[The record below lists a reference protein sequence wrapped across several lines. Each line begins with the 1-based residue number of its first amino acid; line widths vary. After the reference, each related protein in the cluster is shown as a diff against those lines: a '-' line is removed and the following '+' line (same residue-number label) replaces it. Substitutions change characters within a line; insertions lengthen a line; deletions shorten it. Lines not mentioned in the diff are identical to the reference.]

1 MADEKQQ
8 LDEADG
14 NDAADHPQGGIEEEL
29 DGVDELI
36 GGDVKQRFVA
46 EQQVEHDPR
55 GGRAQHDGTQ
65 HRRVEIAHH
74 LLEREKDRRDGRV
87 EGRRQGRGSSDGHQR
102 PDPFR
107 SQSQP
112 PAEDRCQ
119 TRSNLDRRAFAAQR
133 DAGCQRDRTAEEF
146 PDHRPKADEAV
157 AQEQCGFGLRD
168 SAAARVGE
176 IAGEQIPGEESAGDR
191 DGQPPPGRAARRV
204 HPGTETLGDVDE
216 GRDHQADHGPDD
228 QSQDEEELYL
238 RAGEAIRRP
247 TSS

>member
-1 MADEKQQ
+1 MSLSGTSRSHQPKRHLAIQCQADIAITDAQNLRHKPSHHAHQQAAGRRLQPLAPLGQLPEAQPDEKQQ

-14 NDAADHPQGGIEEEL
+14 NDAADQPQGGIEEEL

-36 GGDVKQRFVA
+36 GGDVKQRLVA

-74 LLEREKDRRDGRV
+74 LLEREKDRRHGRV

-102 PDPFR
+102 PDPLR

-112 PAEDRCQ
+112 PAKDRCQ

-133 DAGCQRDRTAEEF
+133 DAGASETEQQKNF
-146 PDHRPKADEAV
+146 PTTVRKLMKPSRRNNAALV
-157 AQEQCGFGLRD
+157 CG
-168 SAAARVGE
+168 
-176 IAGEQIPGEESAGDR
+176 IPL
-191 DGQPPPGRAARRV
+191 PRA
-204 HPGTETLGDVDE
+204 LGK
-216 GRDHQADHGPDD
+216 
-228 QSQDEEELYL
+228 
-238 RAGEAIRRP
+238 
-247 TSS
+247 